1 MRCRKMNEYKHLI
14 MLCRNIINEADDLS
28 NNNAISKMDIKPIK
42 DIAEKIEKITVD
54 LWLESDTK

>member
-1 MRCRKMNEYKHLI
+1 MNEYKHII

-28 NNNAISKMDIKPIK
+28 NNNTISKIDIKPIK
-42 DIAEKIEKITVD
+42 DMADKIEKIAVD

>member
-1 MRCRKMNEYKHLI
+1 MRCRKMNEYKHFI